1 MTSSEK
7 TRFRKQQANDYAKIE
22 DFCGAFAKGMNELYY
37 LSFLLT
43 ADDHKAEQCF
53 VAGLE
58 DSISSNRV
66 FKEWARSWAK
76 HAIIQNAIR
85 IVMPRPPVASSASS
99 TIPHSIG
106 DLLGQN
112 RYFKLDSVLALG
124 DFDRF
129 VFVMS
134 VLEHY
139 FDHDCAM
146 LLGCSTRQIG
156 ETRIRVFSQL
166 NDSLVTT
173 SSAQID
179 FETLRE
185 IER

>member
-7 TRFRKQQANDYAKIE
+7 TRVRRQPANDYAKIE
-22 DFCGAFAKGMNELYY
+22 DFCRAFAEGMNELYY

-43 ADDHKAEQCF
+43 ANHHKAEQCF

-58 DSISSNRV
+58 DSVSSNHV

-76 HAIIQNAIR
+76 RAIIQKAIR
-85 IVMPRPPVASSASS
+85 VVMPRPPVASSASS
-99 TIPHSIG
+99 TVPHSIG
-106 DLLGQN
+106 ELPSQN

-124 DFDRF
+124 EFDRF

-139 FDHDCAM
+139 SDHDCAM

-156 ETRIRVFSQL
+156 EARIRAFAQL
-166 NDSLVTT
+166 NDSRATIADGTALVH
-173 SSAQID
+173 
-179 FETLRE
+179 
-185 IER
+185 

>member
-7 TRFRKQQANDYAKIE
+7 TRVRKQPVNDYAKIE
-22 DFCGAFAKGMNELYY
+22 DFCSAFAEGMNELYY

-43 ADDHKAEQCF
+43 ADHHKAEQCF

-58 DSISSNRV
+58 DSVSSNHV

-76 HAIIQNAIR
+76 RAIIQNAIR
-85 IVMPRPPVASSASS
+85 VVVPRPPVASSASS
-99 TIPHSIG
+99 TVPHSIG
-106 DLLGQN
+106 ELPGQN
-112 RYFKLDSVLALG
+112 RHFKLDWVLAIG

-139 FDHDCAM
+139 SDHDCAM

-156 ETRIRVFSQL
+156 EARIRAFAQL
-166 NDSLVTT
+166 NDSLATT

-179 FETLRE
+179 FEN
-185 IER
+185 IAGD